1 MGMHPDF
8 IFIDDEKVN
17 KIVNPITIINTENYT
32 RQDCM
37 RYAAHLFYE
46 HDTPIDYSKIIKLAL
61 NDFIK
66 ERIGEKELAE
76 MEAIKKEEKR
86 LIEAERKAKLPRFS
100 WDLSKKNKEGS

>member
-17 KIVNPITIINTENYT
+17 KIVNPITIINTQEYT

-46 HDTPIDYSKIIKLAL
+46 HDTPIDYGKIIRLAL
-61 NDFIK
+61 NDYLK

-76 MEAIKKEEKR
+76 MEAIKKAEADQ
-86 LIEAERKAKLPRFS
+86 IEAERKAKIPKFS
-100 WDLSKKNKEGS
+100 WDKNNKEG